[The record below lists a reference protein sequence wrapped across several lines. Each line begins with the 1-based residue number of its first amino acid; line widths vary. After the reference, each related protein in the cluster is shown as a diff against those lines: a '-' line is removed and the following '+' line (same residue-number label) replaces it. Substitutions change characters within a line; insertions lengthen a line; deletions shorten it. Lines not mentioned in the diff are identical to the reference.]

1 MEDNKKDKNLNKGKS
16 VIKKKFNGIVVSDK
30 MDKTIVVKVDRVK
43 VHSKYKKRY
52 TVSKKYK
59 VHDEKNKFK
68 EGDKV
73 TFVECRPLSKDKR
86 WRALYKTNSHKLMTS
101 SHK

>member
-1 MEDNKKDKNLNKGKS
+1 MEDNKKDKNLNKEKS
-16 VIKKKFNGIVVSDK
+16 VIKKRFNGIVVSDK

-43 VHSKYKKRY
+43 IHSKYKKRY

-68 EGDKV
+68 EGDKA

-86 WRALYKTNSHKLMTS
+86 WRVIYS
-101 SHK
+101 